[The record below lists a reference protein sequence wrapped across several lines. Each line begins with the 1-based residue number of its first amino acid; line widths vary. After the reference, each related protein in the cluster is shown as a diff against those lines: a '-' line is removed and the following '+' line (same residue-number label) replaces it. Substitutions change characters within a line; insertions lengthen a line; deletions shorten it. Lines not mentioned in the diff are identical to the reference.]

1 MDGGQPTPIWP
12 GSIGSANG
20 GFGGTSQAIQ
30 PTQQSLSGSDLTFGH
45 GVDRVA
51 STFNPAKQYMAFK
64 DRYKDQLL
72 PDNIRSFFL
81 HAREAKLKMAN
92 INKETVRL
100 TFGSL
105 TVELVNNYRP
115 IAPKRVVAD
124 FELTLYRLTGYVARF
139 LLEQIAV
146 NASWA
151 DPKVLVK
158 IINPISAKLGLTWEV
173 GADLYLSTLPGTE
186 MFIGEF
192 NYYPLAFIILRIRR
206 GEIPKEMA
214 TKALRQKIGDRLSG
228 QWMVE
233 DVKLIEAAVSKVEN
247 LKPVFTGITA
257 TMNNFLQHFGIR
269 I

>member
-1 MDGGQPTPIWP
+1 MDGSQPASVWS
-12 GSIGSANG
+12 GGLGSANG
-20 GFGGTSQAIQ
+20 GFGGASQPIHSA
-30 PTQQSLSGSDLTFGH
+30 QQSLSGADLTFGH
-45 GVDRVA
+45 GNDRVA
-51 STFNPAKQYMAFK
+51 STFNPPKQYMAFK
-64 DRYKDQLL
+64 DRYKEQLL

-100 TFGSL
+100 TFGTLS
-105 TVELVNNYRP
+105 VELVNNYRP
-115 IAPKRVVAD
+115 LVAKRVVAD
-124 FELTLYRLTGYVARF
+124 HELTLYRLTGYVARF
-139 LLEQIAV
+139 LLEQIAM
-146 NASWA
+146 NPGWA
-151 DPKVLVK
+151 DPKVLIK
-158 IINPISAKLGLTWEV
+158 IINPISAKLGLTWDV

-186 MFIGEF
+186 MFIGDF

-214 TKALRQKIGDRLSG
+214 TKALRQKIGDRMSA

-233 DVKLIEAAVSKVEN
+233 DVKQIESAVAKVES

-269 I
+269 V